1 MEDYLT
7 KVSIGF
13 IIAIVSSI
21 ITTKIALNKF
31 YSEKWWARKEQAY
44 IEIIDALYDLI
55 QFCEIKKEDYGD
67 GTNIHPDK
75 MKEITQKYTE
85 GYWKIKKSTDIGSFV
100 ISEEAKTVLKN
111 LRDKPKLDWN
121 TNPSFEIFEADF
133 NSYQEALERIVA
145 VSKKDLKV

>member
-1 MEDYLT
+1 MEEYLA
-7 KVSIGF
+7 KASIGF

-21 ITTKIALNKF
+21 LTTKIALNKF
-31 YSEKWWARKEQAY
+31 YSEKWWTRKELAY

-55 QFCEIKKEDYGD
+55 QFCEIKKEDYGE

-85 GYWKIKKSTDIGSFV
+85 AYWKIKKSTDIGSFV
-100 ISEEAKTVLKN
+100 ISEGAKTALIN

-121 TNPSFEIFEADF
+121 TNPAFEIFEADYNF
-133 NSYQEALERIVA
+133 YKEALDKIVKA
-145 VSKKDLKV
+145 SRKDLKV